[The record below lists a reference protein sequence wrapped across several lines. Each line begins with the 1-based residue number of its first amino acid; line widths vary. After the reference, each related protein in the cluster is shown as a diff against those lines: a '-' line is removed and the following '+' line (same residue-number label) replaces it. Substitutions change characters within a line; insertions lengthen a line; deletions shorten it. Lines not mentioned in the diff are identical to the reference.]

1 MAKVTKDMLIGDIL
15 RKDEGTGIAEILMRA
30 GMHCVGC
37 PSAASESLEQ
47 AGTVHGIDADTLCE
61 DINVYLESISA

>member
-1 MAKVTKDMLIGDIL
+1 MATVTKDMLIKDIL
-15 RKDEGTGIAEILMRA
+15 GKDTGTGIAEILMKS

-47 AGTVHGIDADTLCE
+47 ASMVHNMDSDVLINEINQYLQTL
-61 DINVYLESISA
+61 SA

>member
-15 RKDEGTGIAEILMRA
+15 RQDTGTGIAEILMRS

-37 PSAASESLEQ
+37 PSAARESLEQ
-47 AGTVHGIDADTLCE
+47 AGMVHNIDADALVE
-61 DINVYLESISA
+61 EINLYLQTA

>member
-1 MAKVTKDMLIGDIL
+1 MVVTKDMLVGDIL
-15 RKDEGTGIAEILMRA
+15 RLDTGRGIADILMQA

-47 AGTVHGIDADTLCE
+47 AGQVHSMDADVLVEKINSYLKTL
-61 DINVYLESISA
+61 A